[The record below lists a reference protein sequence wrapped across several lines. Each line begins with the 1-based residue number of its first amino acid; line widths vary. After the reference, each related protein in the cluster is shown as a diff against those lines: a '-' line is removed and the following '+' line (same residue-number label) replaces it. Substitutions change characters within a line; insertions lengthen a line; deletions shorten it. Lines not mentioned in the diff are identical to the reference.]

1 MNLQGKEGQGSQDA
15 GDQGV
20 AEATV
25 RVSVW
30 ERKLETQAVRG
41 GGPEAWCSSVCGT
54 KDLSRVRDAVLGDR
68 CGPPAVQPDHLFCF
82 LHKYVSLNVDRERFG
97 NKTKKH
103 FYEHERLN
111 LLRAFQPNEN
121 DLLF

>member
-68 CGPPAVQPDHLFCF
+68 CGPPAVQPDRSF
-82 LHKYVSLNVDRERFG
+82 LISFIWCDSQSEIVVKCVP
-97 NKTKKH
+97 
-103 FYEHERLN
+103 HESC
-111 LLRAFQPNEN
+111 LLISTPF
-121 DLLF
+121 LSVL